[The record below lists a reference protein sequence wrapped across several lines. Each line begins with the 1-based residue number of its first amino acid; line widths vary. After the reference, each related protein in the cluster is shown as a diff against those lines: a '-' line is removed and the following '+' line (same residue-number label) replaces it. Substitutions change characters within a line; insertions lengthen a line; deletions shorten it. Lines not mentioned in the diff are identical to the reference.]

1 MAVPG
6 TDGRTFEAQAH
17 ISKGNCFS
25 TVLGEGDGSKHSWGG
40 RFGEGFKPM
49 VFCFLRVRQ
58 GLWLMGH
65 MEEGGGRFVKDG
77 ERMN

>member
-1 MAVPG
+1 
-6 TDGRTFEAQAH
+6 
-17 ISKGNCFS
+17 
-25 TVLGEGDGSKHSWGG
+25 VLGEGDGSKHSWGG